1 MNKCRNVLAVLLVA
15 VLLGCSQIQGYV
27 DIARDR
33 GLSKEYAAVLNQ
45 WTRSETVYSQFETRI
60 HVTAT
65 YRSREFNKAY
75 CREYE
80 RIYPAAIEEKGQPAL
95 AESDQDSREFIF
107 YVYTPEKD
115 SNDFDKQNSIWKIF
129 LVDDRG
135 NRIDPIDVRRIPKIT
150 PVIESF
156 FPYVN
161 QYYGVT
167 YKIRFPASRQGAGTN
182 GEALKKPLRLMITG
196 VLGKTELA
204 WARD

>member
-1 MNKCRNVLAVLLVA
+1 MNKCRNACVVLLVF
-15 VLLGCSQIQGYV
+15 VLLGCSQINGYV

-33 GLSKEYAAVLNQ
+33 GLSKEYSKALNK

-65 YRSREFNKAY
+65 YRSQEFNIAY
-75 CREYE
+75 LKEYE
-80 RIYPAAIEEKGQPAL
+80 RIYPAAVEEKGPPAP
-95 AESDQDSREFIF
+95 AISDPEGREFIL
-107 YVYTPEKD
+107 YIYTPEKD

-129 LVDDRG
+129 LIDDRE
-135 NRIDPIDVRRIPKIT
+135 NRIELIDVRRIRKIT

-167 YKIRFPASRQGAGTN
+167 YRIRFPASLQGTETN
-182 GEALKKPLRLMITG
+182 GDALKKPLRLMITG
-196 VLGKTELA
+196 VLGKLELA
-204 WARD
+204 WN